1 MKLSVIIPVHNAAPY
16 LPACLDSVLSQDL
29 TDLQVICVDDD
40 STDQSAQIITNYTH
54 KDSRVMLIRHPMTM
68 YAGSCR
74 NTGLVAATGE
84 YVHFLDSDDIVEKGA
99 YRRYYQLAKEMDA
112 DMVKGK
118 SRCFDNATGQIS
130 STAILRFSG
139 LPEELYG
146 KVVSFSQ
153 NPSAFSHVSVVPW
166 NGIYKRQFLLEHRL
180 WFNDFICVNDRSF
193 FNEVSLAADRVVFTK
208 DRLVKYRIN
217 NSQSLVGNR
226 ARNFQCQFRSF
237 ALIRKQCQKYNI
249 TGAALAEILNR
260 ELTDL
265 FIWYRKY
272 RNVPE
277 VQESILSSTT
287 EFARSLDILP
297 LKDYPPAFKWY
308 YDYLLLTQDHILII
322 ALHLNSSAEQLTK
335 CMESITLQDM
345 PKFRVYGIAPSG
357 TDTSVYQSFM
367 DKDSRFCGI
376 LLSSEDIPKENVYFL
391 ELKPIVLKDADT
403 FQKLIR
409 QSMETAKNM
418 APVRLTL

>member
-16 LPACLDSVLSQDL
+16 LSACLDSVLSQDL
-29 TDLQVICVDDD
+29 TDLQVICVDDA
-40 STDQSAQIITNYTH
+40 STDQSAQIITDYTR

-99 YRRYYQLAKEMDA
+99 YRRYYQLAKKENA

-118 SRCFDNATGQIS
+118 SRCFDNATGEIS
-130 STAILRFSG
+130 STAILSFSG
-139 LPEELYG
+139 LPEDLYG
-146 KVVSFSQ
+146 KVINFSQ
-153 NPSAFSHVSVVPW
+153 NPKAFSHVSVVPW
-166 NGIYKRQFLLEHRL
+166 NGIYKRQFLLEHSL

-193 FNEVSLAADRVVFTK
+193 FSEVSLAADRVVFTK

-237 ALIRKQCQKYNI
+237 ALIQKQCQKYNL
-249 TGAALAEILNR
+249 TGAALAEVLNR

-277 VQESILSSTT
+277 VQENIISSTT
-287 EFARSLDILP
+287 EFARSLDISP

-308 YDYLLLTQDHILII
+308 YDYLLLTREHVLTI
-322 ALHLNSSAEQLTK
+322 ALHLDGSTEQLTK
-335 CMESITLQDM
+335 CLESIVLQDM
-345 PKFRVYGIAPSG
+345 PKFRIYGIAPSG
-357 TDTSVYQSFM
+357 TENSVYQSFM
-367 DKDSRFCGI
+367 SKDPRFQGI
-376 LLSSEDIPKENVYFL
+376 LASSGDIPEESAYFL
-391 ELKPIVLKDADT
+391 ELQPTVLKETDT
-403 FQKLIR
+403 FKKLIR
-409 QSMETAKNM
+409 KSMESASNL
-418 APVRLTL
+418 APARLTL

>member
-16 LPACLDSVLSQDL
+16 LTACLDSVLSQDL
-29 TDLQVICVDDD
+29 TDLQVICVDDA
-40 STDQSAQIITNYTH
+40 STDQSAQIITSYAN

-99 YRRYYQLAKEMDA
+99 YRRYYQLAKENDA
-112 DMVKGK
+112 DMVKGR
-118 SRCFDNATGQIS
+118 SRCFDHTTGEIS
-130 STAILRFSG
+130 STAILRFAG

-146 KVVSFSQ
+146 QVISFSQ
-153 NPSAFSHVSVVPW
+153 NPKAFSHVSVVPW
-166 NGIYKRQFLLEHRL
+166 NGIYRRQFLREHHL

-193 FNEVSLAADRVVFTK
+193 FNEVALAADRVVFIK

-237 ALIRKQCQKYNI
+237 ALVQKQCQKYNI
-249 TGAALAEILNR
+249 TGAALAEVLNR

-277 VQESILSSTT
+277 VQENIISSTT
-287 EFARSLDILP
+287 EFAHSLDLLP
-297 LKDYPPAFKWY
+297 LKDHPPAFKWY
-308 YDYLLLTQDHILII
+308 YDYLLLTQQHVLTI
-322 ALHLNSSAEQLTK
+322 ALHLNGSGEQLSK
-335 CMESITLQDM
+335 CLESIALQDM
-345 PKFRVYGIAPSG
+345 PKFKVYGIAPSG
-357 TDTSVYQSFM
+357 TDTSVFQSFM
-367 DKDSRFCGI
+367 SKDSRFYGTLASI
-376 LLSSEDIPKENVYFL
+376 SDIPEESAYFL
-391 ELKPIVLKDADT
+391 ELQPTILKDAHT
-403 FQKLIR
+403 FTGLIR
-409 QSMETAKNM
+409 RSMEEASDLSPAK
-418 APVRLTL
+418 LTL